1 MLANDPTMVVMGL
14 VLLWAIKQIVDYSTD
29 PETGPSLVGQVVM
42 IAGGILL
49 TLLAAFVFAE
59 VVLSSASGQ

>member
-29 PETGPSLVGQVVM
+29 PATGPSLTGQVVM

-49 TLLAAFVFAE
+49 TLLAAFVFGE
-59 VVLSSASGQ
+59 VVWSPDPGS